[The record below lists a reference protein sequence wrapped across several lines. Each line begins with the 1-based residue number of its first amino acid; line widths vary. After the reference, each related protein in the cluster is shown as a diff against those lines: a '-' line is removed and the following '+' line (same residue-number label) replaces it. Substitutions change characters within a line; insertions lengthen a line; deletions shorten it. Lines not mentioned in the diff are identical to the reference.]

1 MVIALAGRRID
12 APGAEV
18 NRFPLAN
25 VDKVKEDLRK
35 FFISTRPDALV
46 CSGACGADLIALEV
60 AGSLNI
66 RRSVVL
72 PFDAALF
79 KSTSVIDR
87 PGDWGDLYDKICKDV
102 VDEEKIQVLGY
113 SEHDDEAYLKTNF
126 GILKRAEALADKY
139 EVSEIVAV
147 LVWEGRPKDKD
158 DITEHFK
165 ETAEKK
171 NFKIEEIITIVL

>member
-25 VDKVKEDLRK
+25 VAKVKEDLRK
-35 FFISTRPDALV
+35 LFISTRPVALV

-66 RRSVVL
+66 RRSMVL

-79 KSTSVIDR
+79 KSTSVTDR
-87 PGDWGDLYDKICKDV
+87 PGDWGDLYDKICKEV
-102 VDEEKIQVLGY
+102 ADEEKIQVLGY
-113 SEHDDEAYLKTNF
+113 SENDEEGYVKTNL
-126 GILKRAEALADKY
+126 GILKRAEVLAGKY

-147 LVWEGRPKDKD
+147 IVWEGTPKDKD

-165 ETAEKK
+165 ETAEKN
-171 NFKIEEIITIVL
+171 NFNIEEIFTSAQ